1 MFRWTRP
8 PSYGLARSPQIISKK
23 PSDSRTTE
31 TLKTCIA
38 DQDSGR
44 VSSDVMDNMGLE
56 PQVVPKRRLKDVQ
69 FGFASADYEAS
80 HDPDLLLRGFVDPLR
95 LVDEAKTSRKSLFLG
110 YKGSGKSA
118 LGEHLLL
125 LSKSDPHLFVRFIN
139 IADISFST
147 FSQICKGV
155 IEPEA
160 RYPMVWSWLLLLF
173 LLDSFSKDQGSNYV
187 HDQDLFLSIESLKQ
201 VGLLPQP
208 ELKGLVNI
216 TADKSFSFKLTT
228 LIGSIETTLKAASAP
243 VDFPFLVDRL
253 KLVSTRFESE
263 SKHLLIIDGFDEL
276 LRRGHLQY
284 DALGCLIFEANRLNM
299 DFAAKGV
306 PAKIILLCRTDLFER
321 LPGPNKNKIRQNA
334 AVHIDWYRPPEYPR
348 QSQLV
353 NLINRRASLAFREPT
368 DVFTTYLPSTL
379 RSDGTG
385 DIRAQILDNTR
396 HLPRDIIMLFRNLQN
411 YSGDRVMTPS
421 QISSGLAQYSRDY
434 FIPEIQDE
442 LDGYI
447 SGEQISFF
455 MRLVGSIRRI
465 SVSLN
470 DLDAQAKKLGNPQDF
485 DLIGILRVLFECSA
499 IGNVELGSTRSAI
512 ITTFKFRNRH
522 ASLNESRPIILHR
535 GLWSGL
541 GLRW

>member
-1 MFRWTRP
+1 
-8 PSYGLARSPQIISKK
+8 
-23 PSDSRTTE
+23 
-31 TLKTCIA
+31 
-38 DQDSGR
+38 
-44 VSSDVMDNMGLE
+44 MDHTGSE
-56 PQVVPKRRLKDVQ
+56 PQAALKRRLKDVQ
-69 FGFASADYEAS
+69 FGFASADHEAS
-80 HDPDLLLRGFVDPLR
+80 HDPDLLLGGFVDPLR
-95 LVDEAKTSRKSLFLG
+95 LVDEAKNTRKSLFLG

-125 LSKSDPHLFVRFIN
+125 LSKSDPRLFVRFIN

-147 FSQICKGV
+147 FSQICKGI

-160 RYPMVWSWLLLLF
+160 RYPMVWSWVLLLF
-173 LLDSFSKDQGSNYV
+173 LLDSFSKDQGSNYM
-187 HDQDLFLSIESLKQ
+187 HDQELFLSIESLKE

-208 ELKGLVNI
+208 ELKSLVNL

-228 LIGSIETTLKAASAP
+228 IIGSIETTLKAATTP
-243 VDFPFLVDRL
+243 MDFPFMVDRL

-299 DFAAKGV
+299 ELAAKGV

-334 AVHIDWYRPPEYPR
+334 AVHIDWFCPPEHAG
-348 QSQLV
+348 QSHLL
-353 NLINRRASLAFREPT
+353 NLINHRAGLAFGEPT
-368 DVFTTYLPSTL
+368 DVFGRYLPATL

-385 DIRAQILDNTR
+385 DIRTQILENTR
-396 HLPRDIIMLFRNLQN
+396 HVPRDIIMLFRNLQN

-447 SGEQISFF
+447 RGEQISFF
-455 MRLVGSIRRI
+455 MKLVGSIRRI
-465 SVSLN
+465 SVTLH
-470 DLDAQAKKLGNPQDF
+470 DLDVQAKKLGNPQDF
-485 DLIGILRVLFECSA
+485 DLVGILRVLFECSA
-499 IGNVELGSTRSAI
+499 IGNVEQGSTRNAV